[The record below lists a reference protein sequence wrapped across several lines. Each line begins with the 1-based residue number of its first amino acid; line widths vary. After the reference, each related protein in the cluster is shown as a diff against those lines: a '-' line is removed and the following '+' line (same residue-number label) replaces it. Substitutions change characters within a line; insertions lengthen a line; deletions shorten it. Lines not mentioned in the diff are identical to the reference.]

1 MPSDAKGDAVLLFFQ
16 PINQCEILRSHKIG
30 HVIMGYPPSISLSLL
45 SYISSHTNSKGYFVV
60 KNWL

>member
-16 PINQCEILRSHKIG
+16 PINRCEISRPRKIG

-45 SYISSHTNSKGYFVV
+45 SYMSLITKCNEIYGKF
-60 KNWL
+60 